1 MDKEIGAFELHHL
14 IADASYKKGV
24 ERSKERIDIL
34 ECAVQELMEFVV
46 KYSDVVD
53 GEDGQPEPNYAMSL
67 VTMAQDVLEERHD

>member
-14 IADASYKKGV
+14 IADAYKKGF
-24 ERSKERIDIL
+24 ERSKKRVDAL
-34 ECAVQELMEFVV
+34 ESVLQEMMEFVEN
-46 KYSDVVD
+46 YSDVVD